1 MHNPKNKIELRNI
14 SKIVI
19 FEIILIN
26 LYIPTINYFILLF
39 LFKYF

>member
-19 FEIILIN
+19 FEN
-26 LYIPTINYFILLF
+26 NSNKFIYSHYKLF
-39 LFKYF
+39 YSFIFI